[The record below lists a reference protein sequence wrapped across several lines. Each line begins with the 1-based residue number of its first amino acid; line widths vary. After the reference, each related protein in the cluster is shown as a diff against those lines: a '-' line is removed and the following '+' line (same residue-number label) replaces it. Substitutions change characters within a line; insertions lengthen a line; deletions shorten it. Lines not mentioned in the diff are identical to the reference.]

1 MRGCQKKMLLLKGTD
16 STLFEEAYFIMRDTE
31 AANLHERDLIAEA
44 CRIIESNDMRPPQK
58 YVRLSRR
65 RKLAFFL
72 YGALSVLAADI
83 LLLILHVASG
93 SAG

>member
-31 AANLHERDLIAEA
+31 AA

-93 SAG
+93 TAG